1 MRNLLR
7 KLIPTALLEIYRSY
21 KKKKVSNEIQ
31 KSKERGD
38 AFTFDE
44 LKNDLI
50 KMGIVE
56 GDTVLVHSSL
66 SKIGYVSGGPS
77 TIIDAL
83 ISVVGQSGHILMPNS
98 PNAGLQLEYI
108 RDLMCFDV
116 NNDASKL
123 GAITEAFRTYQGAIR
138 SEHPTEPVS
147 CFGPNAKSFTKDH
160 FGNLTPYNKNSPFY
174 KVSERKG
181 KILYI
186 GVTFDNA
193 GTNLHTLEDA
203 VEDFHEPVYFEETFD
218 VQIKSADGTLRNMKT
233 KVHNPVQS
241 AKRKCDGL
249 IPLFEQRK
257 VLFKASFG
265 NAETL
270 VVDAERMLQVMIE
283 EYKINGVTM
292 YNPKGKN

>member
-1 MRNLLR
+1 MNIIKALQNPVFKIIQQASSELNVDSYVIGGFVRDYLLGR
-7 KLIPTALLEIYRSY
+7 EFKKDIDIVAIGSGIELAL
-21 KKKKVSNEIQ
+21 KVSELLPKKPKVQVFKTYGTAMLRFEDTEIEFVGAR
-31 KSKERGD
+31 KESYHFESR
-38 AFTFDE
+38 
-44 LKNDLI
+44 NPV
-50 KMGIVE
+50 VE
-56 GDTVLVHSSL
+56 NGTLEDDQNRRDFS
-66 SKIGYVSGGPS
+66 IN
-77 TIIDAL
+77 AL
-83 ISVVGQSGHILMPNS
+83 ALNLH
-98 PNAGLQLEYI
+98 
-108 RDLMCFDV
+108 
-116 NNDASKL
+116 
-123 GAITEAFRTYQGAIR
+123 
-138 SEHPTEPVS
+138 
-147 CFGPNAKSFTKDH
+147 KDH